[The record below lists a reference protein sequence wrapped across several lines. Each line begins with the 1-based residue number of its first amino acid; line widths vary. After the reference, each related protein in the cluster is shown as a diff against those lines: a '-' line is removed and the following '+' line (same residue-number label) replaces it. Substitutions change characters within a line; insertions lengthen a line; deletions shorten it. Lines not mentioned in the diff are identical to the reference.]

1 MPTNHGQGKDLLHRD
16 EVYRLEVRTKQ
27 EIDLW
32 CAFVAELGY
41 DPKRIRNK
49 VVITRDDEHGYRL
62 HLSLKTTNAQGRDI
76 LDHATNDVVSTSLV
90 IPLTPDQ
97 VTHLLRGARDAD

>member
-1 MPTNHGQGKDLLHRD
+1 MGD
-16 EVYRLEVRTKQ
+16 EVYRITVRTKQ

-49 VVITRDDEHGYRL
+49 VLITRDNEHGYRL
-62 HLSLKTTNAQGRDI
+62 HLSVKTTNAQGRDI
-76 LDHATNDVVSTSLV
+76 LDHATNDVVSTPLV
-90 IPLTPDQ
+90 IPITPEQ
-97 VTHLLRGARDAD
+97 VTHLVRGANGAN